1 MEGYQSTKY
10 FTSSGFDSFYKLSH
24 FLFFVKKEIY
34 YIFCFVSLLLSFWGF
49 LFYRRIFISDLL
61 LWFGLLNFIHYHY
74 EFIHAGYYALMNF
87 IFLCSFLPDHFFIRL
102 RSEKIVWWAC
112 RIQWAII
119 YMFSGLYKL
128 KSDEWFNGKA
138 VNNIFHSVWF
148 NPFLVNWPNFLSGWI
163 DYVIIFFQISFPVIF
178 LLPFFKKY
186 YVIFGIL
193 MHLFIAIF
201 MGLPFFGFFMVWL
214 FFLATDIGPYLK
226 TETNP
231 T

>member
-1 MEGYQSTKY
+1 MEGYCPTKY
-10 FTSSGFDSFYKLSH
+10 FPAHGFDIFYVLTH

-34 YIFCFVSLLLSFWGF
+34 YLFWFISALLPFLGF
-49 LFYRRIFISDLL
+49 LFYLRIVVSDLL

-87 IFLCSFLPDHFFIRL
+87 IFLCSFLPDHKVIRFH
-102 RSEKIVWWAC
+102 SERIIWPAC
-112 RIQWAII
+112 RIQWAMI
-119 YMFSGLYKL
+119 YFFSGLFKL
-128 KSDEWFNGKA
+128 KSEEWISGNT

-148 NPFLVNWPNFLSGWI
+148 NPFLINWPNILSGFL
-163 DYVIIFFQISFPVIF
+163 DYGIIFFQLSFPVIF
-178 LLPFFKKY
+178 LLPLLKKY
-186 YVIFGIL
+186 YVFFGIS
-193 MHLFIAIF
+193 MHLFIGIF

-214 FFLATDIGPYLK
+214 FFLATDSGPYLK